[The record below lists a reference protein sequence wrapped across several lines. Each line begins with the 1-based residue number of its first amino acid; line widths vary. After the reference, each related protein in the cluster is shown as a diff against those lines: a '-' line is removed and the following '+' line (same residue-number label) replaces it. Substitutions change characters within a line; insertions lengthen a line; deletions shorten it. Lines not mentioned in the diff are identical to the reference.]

1 MSLIE
6 KLALEYPVVGEA
18 YERTIPVLQSIQRR
32 LDTYEKWEIIVISVL
47 ITYVFMS
54 FRYFLLDLD
63 KGLFDFVKKKVFRL
77 TRKLPFL
84 NSKINSE
91 LAKNRKGLEEEIYKS
106 NKGETFVQKLPSSG
120 LGSEK
125 TLELIDNKYLKL
137 SDLNWTGGAVSGCVY
152 GADDSL
158 TNLTTRVYEK
168 FAWTNPMHADVFPDV
183 RKMEAEVVR
192 MVCNLFHGDQNS
204 CGTMTTGGTESIML
218 ACKAYR
224 QLAYSKGIKRPEM
237 VVPVTAHAAFDK
249 AADFF
254 KIKIHHVPVDSK
266 TKKVN
271 PNKLKSYINS
281 NTCLIVGS
289 APHFPHGA
297 IDPIEDLSKIAVKYN
312 IPLHVDACLGGFLI
326 VFMEDA
332 GFKLPL
338 FDFRLPGVTSISCDT
353 HKYGYTP
360 KGSSVVLYRNPDFR
374 KHQYFSAVE
383 WPGGIYVSPTFAGSR
398 AGSLIAM
405 TWATLMSIGHD
416 GYVKITKDVIET
428 TKFITEEVKQIKELK
443 LMCQPE
449 VSVVAF
455 ESSEFNIF
463 RLLDEMAVKG
473 WHLNALQNPAGIHIA
488 VTKLHTLPGV
498 AGKFV
503 NDLKQ
508 AVKDIMSKDD
518 RQLGKVAAIY
528 CSTQGIPDKSLIA
541 DVAFLFLDA
550 CYNTKEIHMSNGN
563 VNGNANGVANGSIKK
578 TK

>member
-1 MSLIE
+1 MSLLE
-6 KLALEYPVVGEA
+6 KLAQEYPVIDEVID
-18 YERTIPVLQSIQRR
+18 RINSVLQHIKGR
-32 LDTYEKWEIIVISVL
+32 LDTYEKWEILVISAL
-47 ITYVFMS
+47 ITYVIMS

-63 KGLFDFVKKKVFRL
+63 KGLFDYVKKKVFKFSK
-77 TRKLPFL
+77 KLPFL
-84 NSKINSE
+84 NAKINSE

-106 NKGETFVQKLPSSG
+106 NKGEHFVQKLPSSG
-120 LGSEK
+120 LGNEK
-125 TLELIDNKYLKL
+125 TLELIENKYLKL
-137 SDLNWTGGAVSGCVY
+137 NDLDRTGGAVSGCVY

-158 TNLTTRVYEK
+158 TKLTTRVYEK

-192 MVCNLFHGDQNS
+192 MVCNLFHGDENS

-254 KIKIHHVPVDSK
+254 KIKIHHVPVDPK

-271 PNKLKSYINS
+271 PKKLKSYINS
-281 NTCLIVGS
+281 NTCLIAGS

-297 IDPIEDLSKIAVKYN
+297 IDPIEDLSKIATQYN

-332 GFKLPL
+332 GFKLPM

-360 KGSSVVLYRNPDFR
+360 KGSSVVLYRNPDLR

-405 TWATLMSIGHD
+405 TWATLMSIGHE
-416 GYVKITKDVIET
+416 GYVKITKDIIET
-428 TKFITEEVKQIKELK
+428 TKYITKEVEQIKELK

-455 ESSEFNIF
+455 ESSDFNIF

-473 WHLNALQNPAGIHIA
+473 WHLNALQNPSGIHIA

-498 AGKFV
+498 AKKFV
-503 NDLKQ
+503 DDLKQ
-508 AVKDIMSKDD
+508 AVKEIMSKDD

-550 CYNTKEIHMSNGN
+550 CYNTKEIFLNGN
-563 VNGNANGVANGSIKK
+563 VNGVANGS
-578 TK
+578 TKR